1 MGDAWRQALQSINN
15 GQILNFNLDK
25 TSYHQQAC
33 KNSSMNPAKC
43 TAATDYLIALS
54 EDRNTMLQNSTDN
67 TIKNELPLLKT
78 RQETQEWKNIYPIVN
93 HDFNYEQ
100 YAKSIYNPFSLG
112 ITNDTDTDSMFD
124 GGTRLLNY
132 VGAIVNNPMPMDGTI
147 AGISDIDPEDTQL
160 RQIKN
165 QYKQMP
171 LPYPT
176 FLKDYPET
184 TFQTS
189 GIGASSYFL
198 KVDDTCPS
206 KITSEEE
213 CIKGGFKWVKTPPSI
228 TPDIS
233 GFYSPSKTTTPPKP
247 IVPSLKEGQ
256 AQPPVVVQEEK
267 PNGTCWKP
275 RFLYLDNSA
284 KGIGIMKGLIPSIM
298 NDVSQLAPENIMSVL
313 AGYTGSQGGILPCPE
328 PFTNFNDKQM
338 KTSNNFSMWVMI
350 FGTIVLL
357 WFLSRK
363 TDFRL

>member
-1 MGDAWRQALQSINN
+1 MGDAWRQALLSINN

-25 TSYHQQAC
+25 TNYHQQAC
-33 KNSSMNPAKC
+33 KNSSTNPSKC
-43 TAATDYLIALS
+43 TAATEYLIALD
-54 EDRNTMLQNSTDN
+54 EDRSTMLQNSTDN
-67 TIKNELPLLKT
+67 TTKNEIPLLKI

-93 HDFNYEQ
+93 HDFNYDQ

-112 ITNDTDTDSMFD
+112 ITNDTETDSMFD

-171 LPYPT
+171 LPYPS
-176 FLKDYPET
+176 FRKDYPESK
-184 TFQTS
+184 FQTT
-189 GIGASSYFL
+189 GIGSSSYFL

-206 KITSEEE
+206 KITSEED
-213 CIKGGFKWVKTPPSI
+213 CIKQGFKWIKTPPSM

-233 GFYSPSKTTTPPKP
+233 GFYQPTKTTIPPK
-247 IVPSLKEGQ
+247 SN
-256 AQPPVVVQEEK
+256 VVEEK
-267 PNGTCWKP
+267 SEGTCWKP

-284 KGIGIMKGLIPSIM
+284 KGIGIMRGLIPSIM

-328 PFTNFNDKQM
+328 GFIDYKRETKMDR
-338 KTSNNFSMWVMI
+338 FSMWVMI
-350 FGTIVLL
+350 LGAIVLL
-357 WFLSRK
+357 WFISRK
-363 TDFRL
+363 TGIKL